1 MCIFAMPMSFAD
13 FIQQHEHDDPV
24 RLLLSRDQ
32 YPGMDIDLAVTT
44 LEVRRKLKTK
54 VPEWYAVPS
63 LIYPSRLSGEQCSSS
78 GTARYKAKVCGSS
91 VVPELSLRDPS
102 HKWVPPSYA
111 AEGGHRFG
119 DYTAP
124 AKELLSIADLTGGMG
139 VDSWAFAQVA
149 GEVLYN
155 EMQEGLA
162 KATELNFREL
172 GVENVRFSCKRVEV
186 GKVREVLDGFEPDV
200 IFLDPARR
208 AEDGRKVFL
217 IEECQPDVLGLLPE
231 LFAAS
236 RFVLLKLSPMADISM
251 ACKRLG
257 EHVREVHVVAAGGEC
272 KELLFLLDREWQ
284 GNPSTFVVEDGIVME
299 IPGQVGNGESS
310 QAGNDGSSRAGND
323 GSSQAGNDGARH
335 GRPDR
340 PSEVPCAGSI
350 LFEPGKALAKA
361 GAFDLPCRFGLTKL
375 GKHTHLY
382 VGETVPE
389 ELRPFGKAFG
399 IVEVLPLSNRTVKE
413 AGKRWPQAEV
423 TARNVPMT
431 SDLLR
436 KKLGCA
442 SGGDM
447 HLFGVRVDAVSGAGN
462 YLIVTKK
469 RYGTD

>member
-13 FIQQHEHDDPV
+13 FILQHEHDDPV
-24 RLLLSRDQ
+24 RLLLSRDK
-32 YPGMDIDLAVTT
+32 YPDIDLDLAVTT
-44 LEVRRKLKTK
+44 LEVRKKLRTK

-63 LIYPSRLSGEQCSSS
+63 LVYPFRLSGEQCSSS
-78 GTARYKAKVCGSS
+78 ETARYKAKVCGSS
-91 VVPELSLRDPS
+91 KRLR
-102 HKWVPPSYA
+102 
-111 AEGGHRFG
+111 
-119 DYTAP
+119 
-124 AKELLSIADLTGGMG
+124 IADLTGGMG
-139 VDSWAFAQVA
+139 VDCWAFAQVA

-155 EMQEGLA
+155 EMQEGVA
-162 KATELNFREL
+162 RATELNFREL
-172 GVENVRFSCKRVEV
+172 GVKNVRFSCKKVEV
-186 GKVREVLDGFEPDV
+186 GKVGEVLDGFEPDV

-231 LFAAS
+231 LFAES
-236 RFVLLKLSPMADISM
+236 RFVLLKLSPMADITM

-257 EHVREVHVVAAGGEC
+257 EHVKEVHVVAAGGDC

-284 GNPSTFVVEDGIVME
+284 GNRSTFVVEDGTVME
-299 IPGQVGNGESS
+299 IPGQ
-310 QAGNDGSSRAGND
+310 AGND

-375 GKHTHLY
+375 GQHTHLY
-382 VGETVPE
+382 VGESVPE
-389 ELRPFGKAFG
+389 ELRPFGKVFG
-399 IVEVLPLSNRTVKE
+399 IVAVLPLSNRTVKE

-442 SGGDM
+442 SGGDT